1 MDRDD
6 SQESVGVGLHGSSGP
21 GFDPSQY
28 YLWKDGQ
35 MHNSLVVVSF
45 NLVDHAPGDG
55 GFAVV
60 SPLRFGREKSFGS
73 GRKLSLGPQVP
84 GSHKSNLRGPDDL
97 YTYSAE
103 DPDAFSEGCKRPTT
117 ATVPAFA

>member
-60 SPLRFGREKSFGS
+60 SPLRFGKEKSFGS

-84 GSHKSNLRGPDDL
+84 GLHKVRRPCGRSPARG
-97 YTYSAE
+97 
-103 DPDAFSEGCKRPTT
+103 CR
-117 ATVPAFA
+117 

>member
-1 MDRDD
+1 MEKG
-6 SQESVGVGLHGSSGP
+6 SEGHTLHGSSGP

-60 SPLRFGREKSFGS
+60 SPLRFGREKSFWKR
-73 GRKLSLGPQVP
+73 RKLTQVGTA
-84 GSHKSNLRGPDDL
+84 GSRL
-97 YTYSAE
+97 A
-103 DPDAFSEGCKRPTT
+103 
-117 ATVPAFA
+117 